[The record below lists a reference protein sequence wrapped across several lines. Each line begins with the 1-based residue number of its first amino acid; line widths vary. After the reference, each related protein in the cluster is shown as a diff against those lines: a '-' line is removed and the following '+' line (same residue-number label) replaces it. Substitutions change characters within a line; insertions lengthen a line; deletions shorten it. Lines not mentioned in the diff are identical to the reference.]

1 MHRTGSTL
9 LALVC
14 LMAATGCG
22 GGLLDA
28 KGMSGADLS
37 QGGIQD
43 MMLARD
49 IIEQGGIPGSEH
61 FASEGLF
68 SEHDLAIAGD
78 ACEEL
83 LCPRA
88 AMARVQTVGS
98 SEARLLAQL
107 GFATNIDLQSFERDS
122 LDLVVAVDISGS
134 MQGEKIGAT
143 RAALR
148 ALVGQLDEGDRL
160 GIVTFDDRVS
170 VRSELIAV
178 DADGRRQLLDRIDGI
193 ETDGGTWIE
202 GGLQRAFEMADAASP
217 AEGVSKRVMLLTDA
231 QPNVGATGTSSFLGM
246 ARSYADRDIGLTSFG
261 VGMDLGHELASELA
275 RIRGG
280 NSYTLGSVAEIRSAF
295 DDGFDFMVTPLA
307 YDLEVVVTPSA
318 GLNAEEGYGVAVDP
332 DGDVGFGAA
341 TLFLSNK
348 GGGMGIA
355 LVAPEGDVE
364 SVSEAAV
371 SMSLSFEAAG
381 DGERTFDDI
390 EVALSSGETY
400 QLVEDSEV
408 VHAADDGGVFTMAV
422 LIDELAALDMG
433 ASFCDGEQEAAAASG
448 VIRQAADR
456 LEAASAQI
464 SEESLQAEAQLMRKL
479 ADNVDG
485 GASNCW

>member
-1 MHRTGSTL
+1 
-9 LALVC
+9 
-14 LMAATGCG
+14 MAATGCSG
-22 GGLLDA
+22 GHFDA
-28 KGMSGADLS
+28 KAMSGADLS

-43 MMLARD
+43 MLLARD
-49 IIEQGGIPGSEH
+49 IIEQGGIPGQDH
-61 FASEGLF
+61 YASEGLF

-78 ACEEL
+78 ACGEL

-88 AMARVQTVGS
+88 SMARVQTVGS
-98 SEARLLAQL
+98 SDVRLLAQL
-107 GFATNIDLQSFERDS
+107 GFATDIDLQSFERDS

-148 ALVGQLDEGDRL
+148 ALVRQLDVGDRL
-160 GIVTFDDRVS
+160 GIVAFDDRVS

-178 DADGRRQLLDRIDGI
+178 DEAGRQTLLDRIDGI
-193 ETDGGTWIE
+193 ETAGGTWIE
-202 GGLQRAFEMADAASP
+202 GGLREAFEMVDAASS
-217 AEGVSKRVMLLTDA
+217 AEGVSKRVMILTDA
-231 QPNVGATGTSSFLGM
+231 QPNVGATDSDSFLGM

-261 VGMDLGHELASELA
+261 VGMDLGFELASELA
-275 RIRGG
+275 KIRGG
-280 NSYTLGSVAEIRSAF
+280 NSYTLGSVAEIRTVF
-295 DDGFDFMVTPLA
+295 DEDFDFMVTPLA
-307 YDLEVVVTPSA
+307 YDLEVVVTPSE

-332 DGDVGFGAA
+332 AGDVGFGAA

-355 LVAPEGDVE
+355 LVPSDADGGSLDD
-364 SVSEAAV
+364 AAV
-371 SMSLSFEAAG
+371 SMSLSFEAAA

-390 EVALSSGETY
+390 EVALSSGEAF

-433 ASFCDGEQEAAAASG
+433 AAFCDGEQDAELAATI
-448 VIRQAADR
+448 IRQAADR
-456 LEAASAQI
+456 LESASAQI
-464 SEESLQAEAQLMRKL
+464 AEEALQSEAQLMRKL

-485 GASNCW
+485 GAGNCR